1 MSSVRLPSP
10 TIFWKSQCRSIL
22 PYKVTMNRTFQ
33 NCAWAL
39 AKPHNMCCNAR
50 AQGDTW
56 IVQGHEFAHVFRCT
70 EPLQL
75 CQSYGA
81 TERQRVE
88 GLNVKRDLVHCQKR
102 PSTEVKENYDTG
114 TRAHLSDRAWRASTE
129 ASTTPPMS
137 LEKFA
142 RVSRRSWIHVVT
154 PWVHQVRQENL

>member
-1 MSSVRLPSP
+1 M
-10 TIFWKSQCRSIL
+10 CR
-22 PYKVTMNRTFQ
+22 
-33 NCAWAL
+33 
-39 AKPHNMCCNAR
+39 NAR
-50 AQGDTW
+50 SQGDTW

-154 PWVHQVRQENL
+154 PWVHEEEDTCVSYEEEDTCVEELDTRCHTLGTSSTAREFIRAN